1 MSRKW
6 WVLMM
11 ALGLVLVLASVA
23 WIVYYATHTG
33 DDLNA
38 STGAY
43 ESDPWWPIAGFFLSF
58 IGGTIISVGAVGWVF
73 SWFSGGG
80 DEDDPDTSSS
90 TMLRPAG
97 ADPRVGWGA
106 QPPGTP
112 PFPLKPRAHPG
123 ALTHLVG

>member
-58 IGGTIISVGAVGWVF
+58 IGGTIISVGSLGWMF
-73 SWFSGGG
+73 SWFSGGD
-80 DEDDPDTSSS
+80 DEDDRYTSSS
-90 TMLRPAG
+90 TMLRQAVPTT
-97 ADPRVGWGA
+97 RLGWGPSPEE
-106 QPPGTP
+106 PPVS
-112 PFPLKPRAHPG
+112 R
-123 ALTHLVG
+123 